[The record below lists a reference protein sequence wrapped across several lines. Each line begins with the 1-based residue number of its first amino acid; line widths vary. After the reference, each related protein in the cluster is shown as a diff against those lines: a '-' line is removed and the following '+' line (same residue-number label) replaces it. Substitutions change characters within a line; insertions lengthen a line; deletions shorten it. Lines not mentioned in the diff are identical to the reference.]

1 MPTKILVPVDLS
13 KRSERAIE
21 YAVALAHACEA
32 ELVLVTNVNAAERL
46 VLAEYGLTEGPSAA
60 ETAEARLK
68 ALGAH
73 YAPTMTVSTVAR
85 FHNSAADGIL
95 HALDDCQA
103 DAIVMASHGRSG
115 MGRWMLGSV
124 AEKIVRSATVP
135 VTVLPVRDL

>member
-1 MPTKILVPVDLS
+1 MPVDLS
-13 KRSERAIE
+13 KRSEHAIE
-21 YAVALAHACEA
+21 YAAALAGACEA
-32 ELVLVTNVNAAERL
+32 ELVLVTNVNSAERV
-46 VLAEYGLTEGPSAA
+46 VLAEYGRTEGVSAA
-60 ETAEARLK
+60 GTAEARLK
-68 ALGAH
+68 ALGSH

-95 HALDDCQA
+95 HAADDCKA

-115 MGRWMLGSV
+115 MSRWMLGSV